1 MSGNEQWL
9 HPSPRLSIR
18 GAAPA
23 RRGGAPRSREGSG
36 LAGGPCFITCVGW
49 GGRAG
54 AEQARDAGPWGPS
67 DTVPGAVSGPDHSI
81 RTLWAPVRKALS
93 CPAPWPGHREA
104 LLPAADPL
112 HQQGANPPEPARPS
126 VGIHSS
132 NREPLA
138 EWGKPGPGQ
147 QGLCLLAEASPGLPQ
162 VWLPPCPTLTRSP
175 GATDPR

>member
-1 MSGNEQWL
+1 MAASKPAPL
-9 HPSPRLSIR
+9 HTR
-18 GAAPA
+18 GRTCQEG
-23 RRGGAPRSREGSG
+23 RRSAQQGRVRPGWRTLFHHLCG
-36 LAGGPCFITCVGW
+36 LG

-54 AEQARDAGPWGPS
+54 AGQARDAGPWGPS